1 VNNERITAR
10 MAPVLERA
18 ADGDAGLNERSGA
31 SEDVSFF
38 LNEVPGLYFNLGI
51 VPRDQDL
58 TKAAPNHSP
67 NFFIDEKAL
76 VTGVRALAMVTVN
89 YLGSAKADER

>member
-1 VNNERITAR
+1 

-51 VPRDQDL
+51 VPPDQDL
-58 TKAAPNHSP
+58 AKAAPNHSP

-76 VTGVRALAMVTVN
+76 VTGRTGTGHGDGQLSRLDQDGLALSAR
-89 YLGSAKADER
+89 GSAM

>member
-1 VNNERITAR
+1 
-10 MAPVLERA
+10 VLERA
-18 ADGDAGLNERSGA
+18 AADDAVLNERSDA

-58 TKAAPNHSP
+58 AKAAPDHSP
-67 NFFIDEKAL
+67 S
-76 VTGVRALAMVTVN
+76 TRRRWSRAYGRWPWSQSTI
-89 YLGSAKADER
+89 SARPRRISIECEGFS